1 MDANVLDR
9 VREIINNSNNIVF
22 FGGAGVSTASG
33 IPDFRSATGLYNRE
47 KNSNYS
53 PEYMLSHEFFENH
66 PDEFIKYAKNNLISL
81 EARPN
86 DAHYALKTLEDMGKL
101 RGIIT
106 QNIDGLHQMA
116 GSKVVNEIHGNLRD
130 YYCTK
135 CFKNYD
141 LDFVLNTEEPPIC
154 TKCGGIIRPDIVL
167 YGEALDANN
176 MSQAIKWIEEAD
188 VFIVGGTSLVVYPAA
203 GLLDYYRG
211 DKLILMNM
219 EETPLDYKADYTI
232 YGDIATNLDK
242 LVSSL

>member
-1 MDANVLDR
+1 MDANVLER
-9 VREIINNSNNIVF
+9 VREIIDNSNNIVF

-86 DAHYALKTLEDMGKL
+86 AAHYALKTLEDMGKL
-101 RGIIT
+101 KGIIT

-141 LDFVLNTEEPPIC
+141 LDFVLNTGEPPIC
-154 TKCGGIIRPDIVL
+154 TECGG
-167 YGEALDANN
+167 
-176 MSQAIKWIEEAD
+176 
-188 VFIVGGTSLVVYPAA
+188 
-203 GLLDYYRG
+203 
-211 DKLILMNM
+211 
-219 EETPLDYKADYTI
+219 
-232 YGDIATNLDK
+232 
-242 LVSSL
+242 